1 MYVIAVLIFNFIKI
15 INHCYQFLTNFSRD
29 KEVFMLYMVI
39 ILFLSDY
46 FIAA

>member
-1 MYVIAVLIFNFIKI
+1 MYIIAVLIFNFIKMS
-15 INHCYQFLTNFSRD
+15 NHCYQFLTNFSSD

-46 FIAA
+46 FIEA

>member
-1 MYVIAVLIFNFIKI
+1 MYIIAVLIFNI
-15 INHCYQFLTNFSRD
+15 IRMSNLCYQFPTNFSRD

-46 FIAA
+46 FIEA